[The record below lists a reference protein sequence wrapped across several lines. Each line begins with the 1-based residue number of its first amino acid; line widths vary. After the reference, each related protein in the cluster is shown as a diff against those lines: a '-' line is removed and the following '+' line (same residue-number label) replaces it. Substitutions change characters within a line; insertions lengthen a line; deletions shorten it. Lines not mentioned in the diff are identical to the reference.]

1 MLPCATLVFPTT
13 PNVCLVRLAAHRERF
28 AQGERMA
35 ALEAIQQEQSA
46 LLFAGHGPLDA
57 VNHKGGREAERA
69 AKRKLVEEAE
79 AALRQ
84 AQDAVSPSAFSRLP
98 LSACAD
104 SAPPQPP
111 ISGAKS
117 GSGVHPTCLTQ
128 LSTAC
133 LSHTI
138 AAGRGTRA

>member
-1 MLPCATLVFPTT
+1 
-13 PNVCLVRLAAHRERF
+13 
-28 AQGERMA
+28 MA

-104 SAPPQPP
+104 SYRVTPNIWGQIRIRCAPDLP
-111 ISGAKS
+111 
-117 GSGVHPTCLTQ
+117 
-128 LSTAC
+128 
-133 LSHTI
+133 
-138 AAGRGTRA
+138 

>member
-1 MLPCATLVFPTT
+1 
-13 PNVCLVRLAAHRERF
+13 
-28 AQGERMA
+28 MA

-84 AQDAVSPSAFSRLP
+84 AQDAVSPAASLDCRSLP
-98 LSACAD
+98 VLTRHRAD
-104 SAPPQPP
+104 PQYLGPNQDP
-111 ISGAKS
+111 VCTRPA
-117 GSGVHPTCLTQ
+117 LMQ
-128 LSTAC
+128 LPTAC